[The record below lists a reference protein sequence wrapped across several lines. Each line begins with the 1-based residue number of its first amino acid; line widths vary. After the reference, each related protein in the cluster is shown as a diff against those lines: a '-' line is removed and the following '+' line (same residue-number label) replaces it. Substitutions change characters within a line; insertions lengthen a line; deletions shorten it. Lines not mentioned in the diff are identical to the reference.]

1 MAGVFKSLNL
11 SDVRVTP
18 FRAYKKWIGS
28 TNLYTQYE
36 GIYSTDSKNLGATF
50 PYITTA
56 DYSTGTDKL
65 KTSVYHS
72 TNHLFYKQFYD
83 NTKATFGSGNTN
95 FQDRFIYNFVT
106 VLSLPQNKV
115 GESILPGS
123 VKLGFQNG
131 SGYFDSTDGSDISI
145 IDDSNG
151 NLILNTDINVSGSLT
166 GIYDLNNTLGLL
178 NSGSITQIP
187 STKHVYRLPTER
199 AVKFLN
205 ITIGS
210 ESYYNPKYAWNT
222 TANFYNVT
230 PKISPRGISTYFTG
244 LTSSSIEIKSESEDI
259 NDLFNLRDADYSL
272 GFFFK
277 YDGGVDAVQTLVEK
291 RNINDVYGMDL
302 NGNIMTSA
310 LDRYPYRFTIQ
321 DSTGTNGVL
330 TFEKSNGFETVSKTV
345 DTLTPNNWYFVWLA
359 RTGSLYELSVQNVDS
374 YPAAY
379 YGSQTIET
387 VIDTLL
393 DKNCANKASIYVGSD
408 AEYSNNFKGELE
420 GLCFFNKYYS
430 STSQEYKFQI
440 FSGGTNTLNVG
451 NVFYKQ
457 GLLTLTNTQTYEQ
470 STPYA
475 NQLASQL
482 TYRSTQTIYET
493 EVSCTITPG
502 EFGFSSNPTLHVYDP
517 RIGQFKLRSFA
528 TGSDFRPYVTQIG
541 LYDDRGRLLVVG
553 KTSQPIKAPDNV
565 DTTFVLKFDR

>member
-28 TNLYTQYE
+28 SSLYTQYE
-36 GIYSTDSKNLGATF
+36 GIYSTDPKDLGATF
-50 PYITTA
+50 PYITTS

-72 TNHLFYKQFYD
+72 ANHLFYKQFYD

-95 FQDRFIYNFVT
+95 FQDRFIHNFVT

-131 SGYFDSTDGSDISI
+131 NGYFDYGSDISI

-205 ITIGS
+205 TTIGS
-210 ESYYNPKYAWNT
+210 ESYYNPKYTWNT

-230 PKISPRGISTYFTG
+230 PKISPRGISAYFNG

-259 NDLFNLRDADYSL
+259 NDLFNFRDADYSL
-272 GFFFK
+272 GFFYK
-277 YDGGVDAVQTLVEK
+277 YDSGVDAVQTLVEK
-291 RNINDVYGMDL
+291 RDVNDVYGMDL

-310 LDRYPYRFTIQ
+310 LDKYPFRLTVQ
-321 DSTGTNGVL
+321 DSTGLDGVL
-330 TFEKSNGFETVSKTV
+330 TFKKSNGFETTITTV
-345 DTLTPNNWYFVWLA
+345 DNLVPNNWYFVWLA
-359 RTGSLYELSVQNVDS
+359 RTGSSYELSVQNVDS

-393 DKNCANKASIYVGSD
+393 DKNCSNKASIYVGSD

-420 GLCFFNKYYS
+420 GLCFFDKYYS
-430 STSQEYKFQI
+430 PTSQEYKFQI

-470 STPYA
+470 NTPYA

-493 EVSCTITPG
+493 EVSCMIAPG

-528 TGSDFRPYVTQIG
+528 TGSDFRPYVTQVG
-541 LYDDRGRLLVVG
+541 LYDDKGRLLVVG